1 MENEQ
6 VVGVIPNV
14 SLKKGLFRS
23 ELFTLVVT
31 SRRLIAAKWSKQ
43 IYKQEVD
50 ERKQE
55 ARREGKGKLKQLFAG
70 AGTMIS
76 FADRY
81 LSMNPDEILGET
93 EGSFAI
99 EPRMVQK
106 IKFKAGY
113 FDQNDN
119 SETLSS
125 LLLVTTG
132 GKLKFSFKSNH
143 DAAVQ
148 KLLPP
153 LLGRKL

>member
-23 ELFTLVVT
+23 ELFTFVVT
-31 SRRLIAAKWSKQ
+31 NRRLIAAKWSKQ

-50 ERKQE
+50 KRKRE
-55 ARREGKGKLKQLFAG
+55 AKQEGKGKLKQLFAA
-70 AGTMIS
+70 AGTMLA

-81 LSMNPDEILGET
+81 LTMNPDEILQET
-93 EGSFAI
+93 MGSFAV
-99 EPRMVQK
+99 EPSTVQK
-106 IKFKAGY
+106 VKFKPGY
-113 FDQNDN
+113 FDQNNDT
-119 SETLSS
+119 ETLST
-125 LLLVTTG
+125 LLLFTTN
-132 GKLKFSFKSNH
+132 GKLKFSFNSSN
-143 DAAVQ
+143 DIAVQ